1 MDQNT
6 IKLSEMEQLDSLC
19 PRRLI
24 IFADG
29 YFIFS
34 SR

>member
-6 IKLSEMEQLDSLC
+6 IKLSEMEQLDSPC
-19 PRRLI
+19 PYRLI

-34 SR
+34 NL